1 MFKKK
6 PCPICIEKEKRI
18 EDLLT
23 QIEMLRSLA
32 LPRNSATPTYV
43 ALEADEI
50 LSGSDETMH
59 ISAEQEAIDR
69 EAAALFSGSYDLSQ
83 VETY

>member
-43 ALEADEI
+43 ALEADETACR
-50 LSGSDETMH
+50 LTGRGHFNFHKRARRTT
-59 ISAEQEAIDR
+59 QQLLDR
-69 EAAALFSGSYDLSQ
+69 FQ
-83 VETY
+83 RQFTQCNR